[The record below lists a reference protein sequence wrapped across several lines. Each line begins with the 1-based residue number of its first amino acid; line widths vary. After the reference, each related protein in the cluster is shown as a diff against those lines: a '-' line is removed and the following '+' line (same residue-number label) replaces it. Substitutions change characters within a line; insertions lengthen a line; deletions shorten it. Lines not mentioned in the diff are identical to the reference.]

1 MIQIFQFV
9 AALWFAIAGIV
20 LLTGRGRGA
29 TVKHRVPLGII
40 CLLLAVLTFY
50 LAS

>member
-9 AALWFAIAGIV
+9 AAAWFAIAGIV

-40 CLLLAVLTFY
+40 CLVLAAVTLY
-50 LAS
+50 LAT